1 MSDQHWTQRVHVAAL
16 ALCAVFL
23 PWSTAFLSMAQ
34 MLLVVNWIAGGVLLG
49 TVRERWRAAF
59 TRPPVLVF
67 LAFLGL
73 HVVGLLW
80 TTDLKWG
87 GDLVRIL
94 LPVLS
99 FGAVLGGSDRLSR
112 PAFRTILLLGA
123 WSVVACALFGALF
136 SQARADDYRGL
147 SLFIS
152 HIRLVLLLCLAIAVF
167 VWKGWHGPWWER
179 LARGLAILW
188 CLYFINRLGSVQGFA
203 IVGVLGLVLVWRT
216 VGGARRWVLWSVR
229 AALLV
234 VPIVAASW
242 VVREVRTR
250 TIPPPQD
257 MRFMPRFTVNGEPYI
272 HEVNKVQQQNGH
284 HLWTYLAWGEL
295 RNNWLKRSKRSM
307 DSQDDRGH
315 VLWATVVRYMSGKGL
330 TKDSVG
336 VWALTD
342 EDIRRIEQGV
352 PDHLEGK
359 RSMLQERFDEVV
371 FEWQH
376 YLDEG
381 ATNGHSMTMRLE
393 YWRTGW
399 TIAKANWPIGVGTGD
414 TQVAFN
420 EAYEHMGT
428 DLAREWWHRAHNEYL
443 TLWISFGLFGLAF
456 ALFTWWWPAY
466 ALGAWRDP
474 LFVAWAVIFGISC
487 LTDDTV
493 ETQAGATFFALY
505 YALLV
510 FAAPRPLS
518 GEEARRSPPGPAP
531 V

>member
-1 MSDQHWTQRVHVAAL
+1 MSEQHWTQRVHVGAL

-23 PWSTAFLSMAQ
+23 PWSTAYLSLAQ
-34 MLLVVNWIAGGVLLG
+34 MLLVVNWIAAGVLLG
-49 TVRERWRAAF
+49 TARERWRAAF

-67 LAFLGL
+67 MGFLGL
-73 HVVGLLW
+73 HVLGLLW
-80 TTDLKWG
+80 TDDLKWG

-99 FGAVLGGSDRLSR
+99 LGAVLGGSERLSR

-152 HIRLVLLLCLAIAVF
+152 HIRLVLMLCLAIVVF
-167 VWKGWHGPWWER
+167 VWRGSQGPWWDR
-179 LARGLAILW
+179 LTRALAIVW
-188 CLYFINRLGSVQGFA
+188 CLYFINRLGSVQGFV
-203 IVGVLGLVLVWRT
+203 IVGLLGLMLLWRAL
-216 VGGARRWVLWSVR
+216 GPAPYWLRWSVR
-229 AALLV
+229 TVLV
-234 VPIVAASW
+234 VVPVISASW
-242 VVREVRTR
+242 VFHEVRSR
-250 TIPPPQD
+250 TTPPPQD
-257 MRFMPRFTVNGEPYI
+257 MGFMPRYTVNGEPYI
-272 HEVNKVQQQNGH
+272 HDVRKVQQQNGH

-295 RNNWLKRSKRSM
+295 RRNWPKRSDRSL
-307 DSQDDRGH
+307 DAPDDRGH

-330 TKDSVG
+330 AKDSVG

-342 EDIRRIEQGV
+342 DDIRRIEQGV
-352 PDHLEGK
+352 PDHLEGQ
-359 RSMLQERFDEVV
+359 RSMLHERFDEVL

-376 YLDEG
+376 FLDEG

-399 TIAKANWPIGVGTGD
+399 AIARLNWPLGVGTGD
-414 TQVAFN
+414 TQAAFD
-420 EAYEHMGT
+420 EAYARMGSN
-428 DLAREWWHRAHNEYL
+428 LSPEWRHRAHNEYL
-443 TLWISFGLFGLAF
+443 TLWISFGVFGLAF

-466 ALGAWRDP
+466 VLGAWHNT

-487 LTDDTV
+487 LTDDTL

-505 YALLV
+505 YALFV
-510 FAAPRPLS
+510 FAAPRPLNG
-518 GEEARRSPPGPAP
+518 GEGP
-531 V
+531 